1 MQTLKKSKILIISI
15 IQIVYLS
22 GCSSTPSNVM
32 LMESDPAI
40 QQLIA
45 VANDIASYE
54 RRLYQIESSRYIDT
68 GKDKIA
74 EYDMYYTPSLA
85 QYYNLGDEWTGPLEP
100 LLERIT
106 EMSGLNDIRYL
117 NVKPANPIIV
127 YVDTKSRKLIDILAD
142 SGNQARTRAKVTL
155 KVKER
160 LIQVEYSSNG

>member
-1 MQTLKKSKILIISI
+1 MQIIKKSKILIISI
-15 IQIVYLS
+15 IQIVYIS
-22 GCSSTPSNVM
+22 GCSSTPQNVM

-68 GKDKIA
+68 GKEKIV